1 MRNRANEYEI
11 RRLDRR
17 LEALE
22 TELSRLVHSRDPV
35 LDELAQTRA
44 EMIEDLQAEI
54 AAARARLDEL
64 LG

>member
-35 LDELAQTRA
+35 LDELAQTRG

-54 AAARARLDEL
+54 VAARARLDEL

>member
-22 TELSRLVHSRDPV
+22 TELSRLTHSRDPV